1 MLPNFLVEPVF
12 IPIAIFLFF
21 YWRKEGKLPFPIGVF
36 GQPFGMF
43 LGIEQQQPPP
53 TPPTPTPP
61 VCPTCPTCPDK
72 KAIVN
77 KIASVPVQVTEQGQ
91 FSKVGYRVPFTE
103 TQTTTIGGLV
113 HGAEKAI
120 TGLQKFDENYG
131 VQLKWKDG
139 IDKVSVHFTQ

>member
-1 MLPNFLVEPVF
+1 MLDKIIVSPLY
-12 IPIAIFLFF
+12 IPISIFLFF
-21 YWRKEGKLPFPIGVF
+21 YWRKEGKLPFPIAIF
-36 GQPFGMF
+36 GHPIGAF
-43 LGIEQQQPPP
+43 LGLPEPTPP
-53 TPPTPTPP
+53 TPPTPVTPI
-61 VCPTCPTCPDK
+61 CPTCPTCPDK
-72 KAIVN
+72 KAIAN
-77 KIASVPVQVTEQGQ
+77 VPVQVTEQGQ